1 MEELEFTEL
10 GTDDMFVS
18 MLRQTDEDPLLVL
31 PELERSE
38 NESELSLHRVT
49 ELSETELHGGGACSH
64 DDNGSLDD
72 FEVVQQSTVLG
83 SDEFQAALNTAV
95 CTSRSFSSG
104 LLQPWERGPMKF
116 LFGDALSLNPA
127 LSLQAIPPRTSE
139 TDRSG
144 VGETSELEPANK
156 KAKALIS
163 QESVFAHCV
172 SGKPDVGYLEKKE
185 ADKKLAVGKL
195 ASLVLMSPGSFQ
207 IGRTILEEESED
219 NLEGALYETIDMVMA
234 MKSPNTLNKRAGSLL
249 LYTRW
254 FKANRSGD
262 VFPILER
269 DVAAYLFSLKRSGK
283 YTSRGASFR
292 ESLKFSHFTLGLD
305 GAISACDSP
314 RVKGASDMMLSGGN
328 EWTPADPLLT
338 SEVMSFHKA
347 MVDEKLPLLDRLAAG
362 HVLVMVYGRCRA
374 SDLCHIHNI
383 RCDFDSNSGYLEFDT
398 RFHKTSRKASLK
410 TKLLPIALPVV
421 GINGENWV
429 SKLLELRVEAGLKS
443 SGILDAPWWPAP
455 AELTQSG
462 IVWSKRPVSS
472 EEITAWIN
480 KFLEVPVGAR
490 QVSSHSAKAT
500 CLSWLSKA
508 GVPREDRDILGRHVT
523 ALHGSGPLYARDLLS
538 APLRKLEETISFIS
552 GKQFMPD
559 HNRSGMFTPVH
570 CQASARTPV
579 VEVEE
584 KNSLSLSVVSTV
596 GACVEIKEDKDDEV
610 QIISDS
616 DEDGLAP
623 SERAYSDSDKSDGLQ
638 SEVEEAVAEQTGI
651 PVRSEA
657 DGDRAQLHRRNFF
670 RHKKSGICHL
680 VEAPVDDDHRC
691 VFFACGRRKSDNFTR
706 VPSVGDTC
714 LKCSLCFKSQHIDR
728 A

>member
-1 MEELEFTEL
+1 M
-10 GTDDMFVS
+10 
-18 MLRQTDEDPLLVL
+18 
-31 PELERSE
+31 
-38 NESELSLHRVT
+38 
-49 ELSETELHGGGACSH
+49 
-64 DDNGSLDD
+64 
-72 FEVVQQSTVLG
+72 
-83 SDEFQAALNTAV
+83 
-95 CTSRSFSSG
+95 
-104 LLQPWERGPMKF
+104 
-116 LFGDALSLNPA
+116 
-127 LSLQAIPPRTSE
+127 
-139 TDRSG
+139 
-144 VGETSELEPANK
+144 
-156 KAKALIS
+156 
-163 QESVFAHCV
+163 
-172 SGKPDVGYLEKKE
+172 
-185 ADKKLAVGKL
+185 
-195 ASLVLMSPGSFQ
+195 
-207 IGRTILEEESED
+207 
-219 NLEGALYETIDMVMA
+219 
-234 MKSPNTLNKRAGSLL
+234 
-249 LYTRW
+249 
-254 FKANRSGD
+254 
-262 VFPILER
+262 
-269 DVAAYLFSLKRSGK
+269 
-283 YTSRGASFR
+283 
-292 ESLKFSHFTLGLD
+292 
-305 GAISACDSP
+305 
-314 RVKGASDMMLSGGN
+314 
-328 EWTPADPLLT
+328 
-338 SEVMSFHKA
+338 
-347 MVDEKLPLLDRLAAG
+347 
-362 HVLVMVYGRCRA
+362 
-374 SDLCHIHNI
+374 
-383 RCDFDSNSGYLEFDT
+383 
-398 RFHKTSRKASLK
+398 
-410 TKLLPIALPVV
+410 V

-429 SKLLELRVEAGLKS
+429 TKLLELRIESGLKC

-480 KFLEVPVGAR
+480 KFLEVPVGTR

-610 QIISDS
+610 QMISDS

-638 SEVEEAVAEQTGI
+638 SEVEEAVAEQTDI

-670 RHKKSGICHL
+670 RHKSGICHF

-691 VFFACGRRKSDNFTR
+691 VFFACGRRMSDNFTHI
-706 VPSVGDTC
+706 PSVGDTC